1 MIDAADPGTAAA
13 LLGLTVRDLPALNAS
28 LNALAAALLV
38 VGWVLI
44 RRHRREAHRR
54 VMLGAVAVSTLFLAS
69 YLVYH
74 WQVGSV
80 PFQGQGPVRT
90 VYFSVLLTHT
100 VLAAALPVLVALSLW
115 RAFGRR
121 YASHRAIARWT
132 LPIWLY
138 VSVTGVVVYWMLYQL
153 EL

>member
-1 MIDAADPGTAAA
+1 MTEP
-13 LLGLTVRDLPALNAS
+13 LLFGLTVRDLPAVNAS

-44 RRHRREAHRR
+44 RRRRERAHRN
-54 VMLGAVAVSTLFLAS
+54 VMLAAVAVSTLFLAS

-80 PFQGQGPVRT
+80 PFQGQGTVRS
-90 VYFSVLLTHT
+90 VYFTVLISHT
-100 VLAAALPVLVALSLW
+100 VLAAAVPVLVVLSLW

-121 YASHRAIARWT
+121 YRRHRAIARWT

-138 VSVTGVVVYWMLYQL
+138 VSVTGVVVYWMLYRLQL
-153 EL
+153 